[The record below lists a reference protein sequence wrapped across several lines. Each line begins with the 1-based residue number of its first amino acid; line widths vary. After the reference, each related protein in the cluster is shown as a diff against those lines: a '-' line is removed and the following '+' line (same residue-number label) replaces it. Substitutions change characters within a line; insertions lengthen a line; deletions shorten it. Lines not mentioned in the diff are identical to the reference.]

1 MKDRKDIDIK
11 YTWDLEKIYDSINE
25 FNVVIDDVFVEE
37 IESKKV
43 LCIVLDSEE
52 VIDLNKVTKVS
63 RIINKMIDEA
73 NILDEDIEEVDIY
86 SKEKGDN

>member
-1 MKDRKDIDIK
+1 MKD
-11 YTWDLEKIYDSINE
+11 KIINLIGDSLNE

-43 LCIVLDSEE
+43 LNIVLDSEE

>member
-1 MKDRKDIDIK
+1 MKD
-11 YTWDLEKIYDSINE
+11 KIINLIGDSLNE

-43 LCIVLDSEE
+43 LNIVLDSDE
-52 VIDLNKVTKVS
+52 VIDLNKVTEVS
-63 RIINKMIDEA
+63 RIINKKIDEA
-73 NILDEDIEEVDIY
+73 NILDEEIEEVDIY

>member
-1 MKDRKDIDIK
+1 MKNKIIDLIGD
-11 YTWDLEKIYDSINE
+11 TINE

-43 LCIVLDSEE
+43 LNIVLDSEE

-63 RIINKMIDEA
+63 RIINKKIDKA

>member
-1 MKDRKDIDIK
+1 MKDKIIDLIG
-11 YTWDLEKIYDSINE
+11 DSINE

-43 LCIVLDSEE
+43 LNIVLDSEE

-63 RIINKMIDEA
+63 RIINKKIDKA
-73 NILDEDIEEVDIY
+73 NILDDDIEEVDIY

>member
-1 MKDRKDIDIK
+1 MKDKIIDLIG
-11 YTWDLEKIYDSINE
+11 DSLNE

-43 LCIVLDSEE
+43 LNIVLDSEE

-63 RIINKMIDEA
+63 RIINKKIDKA
-73 NILDEDIEEVDIY
+73 NILDEDIKEVDIY

>member
-1 MKDRKDIDIK
+1 MKNKIIDLIGD
-11 YTWDLEKIYDSINE
+11 TINE

-43 LCIVLDSEE
+43 LNIVLDSEE

-63 RIINKMIDEA
+63 RIINKTIDKA
-73 NILDEDIEEVDIY
+73 NILDDDIEEVDIY